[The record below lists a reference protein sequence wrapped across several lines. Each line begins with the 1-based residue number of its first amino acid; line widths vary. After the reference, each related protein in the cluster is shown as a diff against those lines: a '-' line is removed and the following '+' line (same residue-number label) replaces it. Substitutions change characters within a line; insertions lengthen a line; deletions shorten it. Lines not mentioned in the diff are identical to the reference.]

1 MSSASKVGE
10 IFTAAGL
17 AFSKLGELTMQLHP
31 SADAPP
37 NASKWSQEEIEML
50 RTAITRFGDDLQKLS
65 DRIKNKTVFQI
76 RNQLRKTAFAKA
88 ELPPPIPE
96 TVPPLEQTSPT
107 TTATTATAGGREKAS
122 KKITVIKTESSG
134 ASQGGPPAKKQK
146 TSKTTTVQGDANLMT
161 LNALN
166 SVEGEVDIETIGET
180 ATVKK
185 LEFDSEEEV
194 VEEEAPIM

>member
-37 NASKWSQEEIEML
+37 K
-50 RTAITRFGDDLQKLS
+50 
-65 DRIKNKTVFQI
+65 FQI